1 MRRADARNAIF
12 PDHTLSFS
20 TGKLGGENHHFR
32 LMLPDE
38 PAEYVLGYFAVL
50 GHDMSFYAAAC
61 LRSWPHEVVVVS
73 DVIKGE
79 IVRRQTAFLQYPNDF
94 TFDCSKDF
102 VAPVECF
109 RAYYA
114 ASVHPPTFF
123 LTEVALVAPVPEV
136 RTKVDS
142 GFGRHI
148 VALADHQ

>member
-1 MRRADARNAIF
+1 MNQR
-12 PDHTLSFS
+12 S
-20 TGKLGGENHHFR
+20 TSS
-32 LMLPDE
+32 DI
-38 PAEYVLGYFAVL
+38 FAVL

-142 GFGRHI
+142 GFGFGRHI